1 MLKYTIDKLK
11 WISNIIDVKLGVDI
25 DFKSYNRHFSNY
37 NIIFFNNSSRWM
49 SDKETNFIF
58 TGDTLAVVF
67 NGNYYNFRLDQRT
80 KESEDSY
87 IIGKI

>member
-37 NIIFFNNSSRWM
+37 NIIFFNHSSRWM
-49 SDKETNFIF
+49 SDKEKNLIF
-58 TGDTLAVVF
+58 TGDTLAAVF
-67 NGNYYNFRLDQRT
+67 NGNYFNFRLDHIT